1 MRVWKQRS
9 VHLNSR
15 FTQVLWFSSGFLI
28 FVFHCAVKENV
39 RRQWRTHLC
48 CGRLRLAENSGEN
61 ILIPDSPEGGAEGKV
76 LDPLI
81 NLKIQ
86 MSLFFFRSD
95 WSRTAT
101 QSNRHP
107 SMNTTNTS
115 APFSTSR
122 SSSVSDSTTS
132 GKDLTFS

>member
-1 MRVWKQRS
+1 MRVWKRRS

-86 MSLFFFRSD
+86 MSLFFFGQTGVER
-95 WSRTAT
+95 RLRAT
-101 QSNRHP
+101 GIRP
-107 SMNTTNTS
+107 
-115 APFSTSR
+115 
-122 SSSVSDSTTS
+122 
-132 GKDLTFS
+132 